1 MSHEVDE
8 NCALP
13 GHYTAISGNF
23 LTDVSGQPIGTVFRV
38 NLLGFFTLKDETDR
52 LSRNVGTE
60 SPHYAT

>member
-1 MSHEVDE
+1 MSHEVDA

-23 LTDVSGQPIGTVFRV
+23 LPDVLGQPIGTVFRV
-38 NLLGFFTLKDETDR
+38 NLLGFFTLEDETDR

-60 SPHYAT
+60 SPLYAT